1 MASAMTLSCQIG
13 NSGSISA
20 SNTRPWPLGGCG
32 IASRAVRAHFK
43 KVIDNPVFL
52 LGIVAFLT
60 ALLLQSG
67 ELGSI
72 DTTRRLQTTHSFWTS
87 APPVVPEDYPD
98 FGIVGRNGRIYAW
111 YGMGQ
116 CLLMLPADMIGT
128 YLERL
133 PVFANFADHDP
144 GIRTIVVSYSTNILV
159 CVLTV
164 LVCFRFLL
172 LLEFTPNQCIAG
184 AFTLLF
190 GTTFL
195 HYTQNMMENN
205 FLLLLTLTGLWLQY
219 EWLLTGSTRALL
231 TGSLALGANV
241 LTRLTTVLDIA
252 AAGLF
257 ILVIPSVENV
267 RGRGLLAR
275 LWEYIR
281 VVAPCYALFV
291 LIDRLYQYRRFGTL
305 WNTYLSVF
313 AEQQRKLDPDLPPN
327 FPWTTPLHTGALG
340 PLITREKSLFLYDPL
355 MLLTILLAILIWKR
369 FRPEIQAYLTSGFCL
384 LGAYILFYA
393 RYYDWS
399 GDSAW
404 GDRFITTPVQL
415 LAMLSIPLL
424 LRHRE
429 SLRKLACQLGIALAA
444 VSVIVQIASIV
455 FWHPLEIQQMDT
467 LGHPT
472 FVVGLRF
479 KNIGA
484 VALGKVGQWGLSN
497 QLTREAGIHSAT
509 PYFLPFLLKKD
520 GSVSGATADSLVAVW
535 FALLAALMSILL
547 LIRRKAQRGDFSA
560 LRPLRAGALDGMRMR
575 RSHTIE

>member
-1 MASAMTLSCQIG
+1 M
-13 NSGSISA
+13 
-20 SNTRPWPLGGCG
+20 
-32 IASRAVRAHFK
+32 
-43 KVIDNPVFL
+43 
-52 LGIVAFLT
+52 AFLT

-98 FGIVGRNGRIYAW
+98 FGIVGRNGKIYAW

-116 CLLMLPADMIGT
+116 SLLMLPADIIGT

-133 PVFANFADHDP
+133 PVFADFADHDP
-144 GIRTIVVSYSTNILV
+144 DIRAIVVSYSTSILV
-159 CVLTV
+159 CVLAV

-184 AFTLLF
+184 ALALLF

-205 FLLLLTLTGLWLQY
+205 FLLLLTLTGLCFQY
-219 EWLLTGSTRALL
+219 EWLRTGSTRALL

-241 LTRLTTVLDIA
+241 LTRLTTVLEIA

-257 ILVIPSVENV
+257 ILLILSLENV

-281 VVAPCYALFV
+281 VVAPCYAVFV
-291 LIDRLYQYRRFGTL
+291 LIDRLYQYLRFGTL

-327 FPWTTPLHTGALG
+327 FPWTTPLHTGVLG

-369 FRPEIQAYLTSGFCL
+369 FRPEIQAYLISGSCL

-393 RYYDWS
+393 TYYDWS
-399 GDSAW
+399 GDYAW

-415 LAMLSIPLL
+415 LAMISIPLL

-429 SLRKLACQLGIALAA
+429 SLRKIACQLGMALAA
-444 VSVIVQIASIV
+444 VTVMVQLASIV

-479 KNIGA
+479 KNIAA
-484 VALGKVGQWGLSN
+484 VALGKAGQWGLSN

-520 GSVSGATADSLVAVW
+520 GSVSGATADVLVAAW
-535 FALLAALMSILL
+535 FVLLAALISILL
-547 LIRRKAQRGDFSA
+547 LIRRKAQRGEFSA
-560 LRPLRAGALDGMRMR
+560 LQPRIQGRGA
-575 RSHTIE
+575 

>member
-1 MASAMTLSCQIG
+1 M
-13 NSGSISA
+13 
-20 SNTRPWPLGGCG
+20 
-32 IASRAVRAHFK
+32 RARFK
-43 KVIDNPVFL
+43 KLIDNPVFL
-52 LGIVAFLT
+52 LGVVAFLT

-67 ELGSI
+67 ELGSS

-87 APPVVPEDYPD
+87 APPVLPEDYPD
-98 FGIVGRNGRIYAW
+98 FGIVGRNEKIYAW

-116 CLLMLPADMIGT
+116 SLLMLPADIVGT

-144 GIRTIVVSYSTNILV
+144 DIRAIVVSYSTSILV

-205 FLLLLTLTGLWLQY
+205 FLLLLTLTGLCFQY
-219 EWLLTGSTRALL
+219 EWLGTGSTRALL
-231 TGSLALGANV
+231 TGSLALGANI

-257 ILVIPSVENV
+257 ILLVLSIEYV
-267 RGRGLLAR
+267 RGRGFLAR
-275 LWEYIR
+275 LWEYLR
-281 VVAPCYALFV
+281 VAAPCYVLFAV
-291 LIDRLYQYRRFGTL
+291 IDRLYQYLRFGTV
-305 WNTYLSVF
+305 WNTYLSVV
-313 AEQQRKLDPDLPPN
+313 AEQQRKFDPDLPPN
-327 FPWTTPLHTGALG
+327 YPWTAPLHTGVLG

-355 MLLTILLAILIWKR
+355 MLLTILLAVLIWKR
-369 FRPEIQAYLTSGFCL
+369 FRPEIQAYLTSCYCL

-399 GDSAW
+399 GDYAW

-415 LAMLSIPLL
+415 LAMISTPLL

-429 SLRKLACQLGIALAA
+429 NLRKIVCQLGMTLAA
-444 VSVIVQIASIV
+444 VSVIVQLASIA
-455 FWHPLEIQQMDT
+455 FWHPLEIQQMVT

-472 FVVGLRF
+472 FVVALRF
-479 KNIGA
+479 KNIAA
-484 VALGKVGQWGLSN
+484 VTLGKAGQWGLSN
-497 QLTREAGIHSAT
+497 QLTQEAGIHSAT
-509 PYFLPFLLKKD
+509 PYFLPFLLKRD
-520 GSVSGATADSLVAVW
+520 GSISGATAGALVAAW
-535 FALLAALMSILL
+535 FVLLAALISIFL
-547 LIRRKAQRGDFSA
+547 LIMRKAQRGDFSA
-560 LRPLRAGALDGMRMR
+560 LRPVTQGRVLDGMLMR
-575 RSHTIE
+575 RSRTIE

>member
-1 MASAMTLSCQIG
+1 V
-13 NSGSISA
+13 
-20 SNTRPWPLGGCG
+20 RP
-32 IASRAVRAHFK
+32 RFK
-43 KVIDNPVFL
+43 KLINNPVFL

-67 ELGSI
+67 ELGST

-87 APPVVPEDYPD
+87 APPVLPEDYPD
-98 FGIVGRNGRIYAW
+98 FGIVGRNGKIYAW

-116 CLLMLPADMIGT
+116 SLLMLPADIIGT

-133 PVFANFADHDP
+133 PQFANLADRDP
-144 GIRTIVVSYSTNILV
+144 GIRAIVVSYSTNILV

-164 LVCFRFLL
+164 LLCFRFLR

-184 AFTLLF
+184 ALTLLF

-205 FLLLLTLTGLWLQY
+205 FLFLLTLTGLCFQY
-219 EWLLTGSTRALL
+219 EWLPTGRTRALL
-231 TGSLALGANV
+231 TGSLALGANI
-241 LTRLTTVLDIA
+241 LTRLTTNLDIA

-257 ILVIPSVENV
+257 ILLIPSVGNG

-275 LWEYIR
+275 PWEYIR
-281 VVAPCYALFV
+281 VAAPCYAVFV
-291 LIDRLYQYRRFGTL
+291 LIDRLYQYLRFGTL

-313 AEQQRKLDPDLPPN
+313 AEQQRKLDPDLPTN
-327 FPWTTPLHTGALG
+327 FPWTTPLHTGVLG
-340 PLITREKSLFLYDPL
+340 PLIGHEKSVFLYDPL

-369 FRPEIQAYLTSGFCL
+369 FRPESQAYLISGFSL

-399 GDSAW
+399 GDYAW

-415 LAMLSIPLL
+415 LAMISIPLL

-429 SLRKLACQLGIALAA
+429 SLRKISCQLGMVLAA
-444 VSVIVQIASIV
+444 VSVIVQLASIV
-455 FWHPLEIQQMDT
+455 FWHPLEVQQMET
-467 LGHPT
+467 LGHST
-472 FVVGLRF
+472 SAVALRF
-479 KNIGA
+479 KNIA
-484 VALGKVGQWGLSN
+484 ALVLGNVGQWGLSN

-520 GSVSGATADSLVAVW
+520 GSVSGATADALVAAW
-535 FALLAALMSILL
+535 FVLLAALISILL
-547 LIRRKAQRGDFSA
+547 WVWRKAQRGDFST
-560 LRPLRAGALDGMRMR
+560 LQSLLQDRPQ
-575 RSHTIE
+575 

>member
-1 MASAMTLSCQIG
+1 M
-13 NSGSISA
+13 
-20 SNTRPWPLGGCG
+20 
-32 IASRAVRAHFK
+32 RARFQK
-43 KVIDNPVFL
+43 LIDNPVFL

-60 ALLLQSG
+60 GLLLQSG
-67 ELGSI
+67 ELGSS

-87 APPVVPEDYPD
+87 APPVLPEDYPD
-98 FGIVGRNGRIYAW
+98 FGIVGRNGKIYAW

-116 CLLMLPADMIGT
+116 SLLMLPADIIGT

-133 PVFANFADHDP
+133 PAFANLGDRDP
-144 GIRTIVVSYSTNILV
+144 GIRAIVVSYSTNILV

-164 LVCFRFLL
+164 LVCFRFLG

-184 AFTLLF
+184 ALTLLF

-205 FLLLLTLTGLWLQY
+205 FLLLLTLTGLCFQY
-219 EWLLTGSTRALL
+219 EWLLTGNTRALL
-231 TGSLALGANV
+231 TGSFALGANI

-257 ILVIPSVENV
+257 ILLIPSVGIV
-267 RGRGLLAR
+267 RDRGHLAR
-275 LWEYIR
+275 LREYIR
-281 VVAPCYALFV
+281 VTAPCYAVFV
-291 LIDRLYQYRRFGTL
+291 LIDRLYQYLRFGTV

-313 AEQQRKLDPDLPPN
+313 AERQRNLDPDLPSN
-327 FPWTTPLHTGALG
+327 FPWTTPLHTGVLG

-355 MLLTILLAILIWKR
+355 VLLTILLAILIWKR
-369 FRPEIQAYLTSGFCL
+369 FRPEIKAYLIAGSCL

-393 RYYDWS
+393 RNYSWS
-399 GDSAW
+399 GDYAW
-404 GDRFITTPVQL
+404 GDRYITTPVQL
-415 LAMLSIPLL
+415 LAMVSIPLL

-429 SLRKLACQLGIALAA
+429 SLPKVAWQLGMALAA
-444 VSVIVQIASIV
+444 LSVTVQLASIV
-455 FWHPLEIQQMDT
+455 FWHPLELQQMET

-472 FVVGLRF
+472 SVVALRF
-479 KNIGA
+479 KNIAA

-520 GSVSGATADSLVAVW
+520 GSVSGTTADALVAAW
-535 FALLAALMSILL
+535 FVLLAALISILWWF
-547 LIRRKAQRGDFSA
+547 RRKGQRGDFSTLQ
-560 LRPLRAGALDGMRMR
+560 LRLQDRPQ
-575 RSHTIE
+575 

>member
-1 MASAMTLSCQIG
+1 MTPPQKLIG
-13 NSGSISA
+13 
-20 SNTRPWPLGGCG
+20 
-32 IASRAVRAHFK
+32 
-43 KVIDNPVFL
+43 NPVFL
-52 LGIVAFLT
+52 LGVVAFLT

-67 ELGSI
+67 ELGSS

-98 FGIVGRNGRIYAW
+98 FGIVGRKGKVYAW

-116 CLLMLPADMIGT
+116 SLLMLPADIMGT

-133 PVFANFADHDP
+133 PVFAEFAEHD
-144 GIRTIVVSYSTNILV
+144 GDIRAIVVSYSTSILI

-172 LLEFTPNQCIAG
+172 LLEFTPDQCVWG

-205 FLLLLTLTGLWLQY
+205 FLFLLTLTGLCYQY
-219 EWLLTGSTRALL
+219 EWLRTRSTRALL

-241 LTRLTTVLDIA
+241 LTRLTAVLDIA

-257 ILVIPSVENV
+257 VLLILSAQKV
-267 RGRGLLAR
+267 RGRALLAR
-275 LWEYIR
+275 FWEYIR
-281 VVAPCYALFV
+281 VAVPCCGLFV
-291 LIDRLYQYRRFGTL
+291 LIDRLYQYLRFGTV

-327 FPWTTPLHTGALG
+327 FPWTTPLHTGVLG
-340 PLITREKSLFLYDPL
+340 PLVTPEKSLFLYDPL
-355 MLLTILLAILIWKR
+355 VLLTILLAILIWKR
-369 FRPEIQAYLTSGFCL
+369 FRPEVQAYLTSGSCW

-399 GDSAW
+399 GDYAW
-404 GDRFITTPVQL
+404 GDRFVTTPVEL
-415 LAMLSIPLL
+415 LAMISIPLL
-424 LRHRE
+424 LRHRD
-429 SLRKLACQLGIALAA
+429 SLPKVAWIVGITLAA
-444 VSVIVQIASIV
+444 VSVVVQLASVV
-455 FWHPLEIQQMDT
+455 FWHPLELQQMET

-479 KNIGA
+479 KNIAA
-484 VALGKVGQWGLSN
+484 VAFGNVDQWGLSN

-509 PYFLPFLLKKD
+509 PYFLPFLLKKT
-520 GSVSGATADSLVAVW
+520 GSVSGATADALTAAW
-535 FALLAALMSILL
+535 FVLLAALISILL
-547 LIRRKAQRGDFSA
+547 WTRRRAQRGDFSSP
-560 LRPLRAGALDGMRMR
+560 RPLLGKPR
-575 RSHTIE
+575 